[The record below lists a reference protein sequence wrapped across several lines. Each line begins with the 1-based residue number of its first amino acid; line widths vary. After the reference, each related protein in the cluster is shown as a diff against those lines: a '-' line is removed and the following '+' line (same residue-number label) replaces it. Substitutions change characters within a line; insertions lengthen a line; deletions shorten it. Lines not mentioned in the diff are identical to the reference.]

1 MIAVTGATG
10 QLGRLV
16 IESLLRALPPD
27 HIVAAVRTP
36 EKASDLAGRGVVVRR
51 ADYNQPQT
59 LETAF
64 AGVSKLLLISSS
76 ELGQRVKQHQ
86 AVIEA
91 AGKAGVGLMA
101 YTSILHADATP
112 LALGE
117 EHRQTEALLTASG
130 IPWVILRNGWYTE
143 NYLAAIPDV
152 VARGVLAGCAGQGR
166 VASAVRADY
175 AEAAAAVL
183 AGQGQAGRV
192 YELAGDEAYA
202 LADLAAEISR
212 QTGRTVVYHNLDQ
225 QAYQAALVAA
235 GLPPGLAGLL
245 ADADAGAAKGGL
257 FDDSRSLSRLIGRP
271 TTPLSAAVRAAVQHL
286 PA

>member
-152 VARGVLAGCAGQGR
+152 IARGVLAGCAGQGR

-192 YELAGDEAYA
+192 YELAGDEAYS